1 MLEQMVKLLKLLQ
14 VATTALC
21 ESQIVSVSLVYPVIN
36 KLLNKLLFASSDDL
50 PQVKALKEKVS
61 AEIKCRFTPES
72 LEIEDNAPLLA
83 AAIDPKYHQLNIL
96 SDTQHSIIHDALK
109 EKAEMMLSP
118 DDTEDIEPASKKKKP
133 ETALSFRF
141 CENKDT
147 SGREEEIE
155 RFLREPTLSLEAS
168 SLEW

>member
-1 MLEQMVKLLKLLQ
+1 MESVNVLKPLQ

-36 KLLNKLLFASSDDL
+36 GLINKQLFASSDDL
-50 PQVKALKEKVS
+50 PQLKAFKEKVS

-96 SDTQHSIIHDALK
+96 SDTQRSIIHDALK

-118 DDTEDIEPASKKKKP
+118 DETEDIEQKTSLSPCYFGASGKGIFHCWTTHQPAEVQP
-133 ETALSFRF
+133 ITR
-141 CENKDT
+141 
-147 SGREEEIE
+147 
-155 RFLREPTLSLEAS
+155 
-168 SLEW
+168 